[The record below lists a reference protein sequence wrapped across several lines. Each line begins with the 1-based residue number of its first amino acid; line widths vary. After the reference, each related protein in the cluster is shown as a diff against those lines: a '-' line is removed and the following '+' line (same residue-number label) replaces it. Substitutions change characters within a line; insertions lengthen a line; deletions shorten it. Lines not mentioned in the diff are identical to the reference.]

1 MLCPRTFSVPACVR
15 YMGNVSDIYRYIICL
30 LAMIS
35 FSFENI
41 QAIVCPDARCE
52 VKIHCLLS
60 CSIKLQLLDNIQFL
74 ETKKFYTDL
83 ERHLL
88 LFIVIVIDMGANN
101 CKPQTVQ
108 MSNNSPFQIS
118 REVLDRVEKAAN
130 ADNADKAASS
140 ADAAGADTDGGARAG
155 PSTVPICENCQR
167 IKAGGG
173 VRAMNLNSM
182 SEADGNSDGM
192 QDPSLGPGMSVS
204 KANMWQRR
212 STEVE
217 EMQFNKTL
225 GRVQNLF
232 GQPVKWVKAN
242 NCSSDVE
249 SMEKELIACYQEYK
263 SEPLKCAALVKQYQG
278 FIFKKQV
285 AAVENSKPRLQN
297 LDGSN

>member
-1 MLCPRTFSVPACVR
+1 
-15 YMGNVSDIYRYIICL
+15 
-30 LAMIS
+30 MIS
-35 FSFENI
+35 FSFKNI
-41 QAIVCPDARCE
+41 QAIVCPDASCE

-60 CSIKLQLLDNIQFL
+60 CSIKLQLEDNIQFL

-108 MSNNSPFQIS
+108 MSNTSPFQIS

-130 ADNADKAASS
+130 ADKAANSDKAATP
-140 ADAAGADTDGGARAG
+140 ADAACTDKEGGAGAG

-173 VRAMNLNSM
+173 VRVMNLNST
-182 SEADGNSDGM
+182 SGADSNSDGM
-192 QDPSLGPGMSVS
+192 QDPSLGPGGMSVS
-204 KANMWQRR
+204 KVNMWQRR

-297 LDGSN
+297 LDGTN